1 MLYELSQNSKH
12 YRVLYLKYQLLEIKL
27 YLKSQLLEIKVMNAW
42 SWAVIIDRKTLF
54 AQTVTEYWKVFITR
68 KVIFY

>member
-1 MLYELSQNSKH
+1 MVTGNMYILKCIVEKHTNNNLLKYMLYELSQNSKH

-42 SWAVIIDRKTLF
+42 S
-54 AQTVTEYWKVFITR
+54 
-68 KVIFY
+68 